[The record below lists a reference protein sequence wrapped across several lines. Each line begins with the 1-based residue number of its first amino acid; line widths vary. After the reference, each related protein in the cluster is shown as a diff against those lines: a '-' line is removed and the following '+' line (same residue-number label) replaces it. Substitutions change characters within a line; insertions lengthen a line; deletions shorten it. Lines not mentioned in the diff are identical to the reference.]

1 MASVT
6 ARAPVAALRPSSSSA
21 FLGHS
26 SRLGRTATASPTRR
40 SLKAEAKGEWLP
52 GLPSP
57 AYLDGRSVV
66 FLFLI
71 NSGQRR
77 RLTRTHGHVSLP
89 GDNGFDPLGL
99 AEDPENLRWYVQAE
113 LVNGRWAMLGVAGML
128 IPEVLTKAGLINAP
142 QWYDAGKS
150 EYFASSSTLFVIE
163 FILFHYVEI
172 RRWQDIKNPGSVNQD
187 PIFKSYSLPPHE
199 CGYPGSVFNPLNF
212 APTLEAKEKELAN
225 GRLAMLAF
233 LAFLIQ
239 HNVTGKGPFDN
250 LLQHLSDPWH
260 NTIIQTLSG

>member
-6 ARAPVAALRPSSSSA
+6 ARAPVAALRPSASLKSG

-26 SRLGRTATASPTRR
+26 SRLGRASSSTRR
-40 SLKAEAKGEWLP
+40 SLRVEAKGEWLP
-52 GLPSP
+52 GLASP
-57 AYLDGRSVV
+57 AYLDG
-66 FLFLI
+66 
-71 NSGQRR
+71 
-77 RLTRTHGHVSLP
+77 SLA

-113 LVNGRWAMLGVAGML
+113 LVNARWAMLGVAGVL
-128 IPEVLTKAGLINAP
+128 VPEVLTKIGIINAP

-150 EYFASSSTLFVIE
+150 TYFASSSTLFVIE

-172 RRWQDIKNPGSVNQD
+172 RRWQDIIKNPGCVNQD
-187 PIFKSYSLPPHE
+187 PIFKNYSLPPHE

-212 APTLEAKEKELAN
+212 EPTLEAKEKELAN

-233 LAFLIQ
+233 LGFMVQ
-239 HNVTGKGPFDN
+239 HGITGKGPFEN
-250 LLQHLSDPWH
+250 LLQHLFDPWH

>member
-6 ARAPVAALRPSSSSA
+6 ARAPVAALRPSSASLRSSSA

-26 SRLGRTATASPTRR
+26 TRLGRATASPATTRR

-57 AYLDGRSVV
+57 AYLD
-66 FLFLI
+66 
-71 NSGQRR
+71 
-77 RLTRTHGHVSLP
+77 
-89 GDNGFDPLGL
+89 
-99 AEDPENLRWYVQAE
+99 
-113 LVNGRWAMLGVAGML
+113 
-128 IPEVLTKAGLINAP
+128 
-142 QWYDAGKS
+142 
-150 EYFASSSTLFVIE
+150 
-163 FILFHYVEI
+163 
-172 RRWQDIKNPGSVNQD
+172 GSVNQD

-233 LAFLIQ
+233 LGFLIQ

-260 NTIIQTLSG
+260 NTIIQTFSG

>member
-6 ARAPVAALRPSSSSA
+6 ARAPVAALRPSSASLKSSSA

-26 SRLGRTATASPTRR
+26 SRLGRTASPTRR

-57 AYLDGRSVV
+57 SYLDG
-66 FLFLI
+66 
-71 NSGQRR
+71 
-77 RLTRTHGHVSLP
+77 SLA

-99 AEDPENLRWYVQAE
+99 AEDPENLRWFVQAE

-150 EYFASSSTLFVIE
+150 EYFASSSTLFVVE

-172 RRWQDIKNPGSVNQD
+172 RRWQDIENPGSVNQD
-187 PIFKSYSLPPHE
+187 PVLQSYSLASHE
-199 CGYPGSVFNPLNF
+199 CGYPGQRLQPDLLRAHARGPGRKSSP
-212 APTLEAKEKELAN
+212 N
-225 GRLAMLAF
+225 GRPGDAGHSWGLRD
-233 LAFLIQ
+233 Q
-239 HNVTGKGPFDN
+239 
-250 LLQHLSDPWH
+250 
-260 NTIIQTLSG
+260 